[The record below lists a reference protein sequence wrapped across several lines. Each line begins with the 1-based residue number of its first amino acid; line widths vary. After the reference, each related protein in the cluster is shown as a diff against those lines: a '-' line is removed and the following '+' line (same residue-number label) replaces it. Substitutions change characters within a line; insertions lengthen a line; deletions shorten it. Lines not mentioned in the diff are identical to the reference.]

1 MPTCGSSSS
10 PITTPTSRACPPIP
24 PGPWSGSA
32 RPWTSIRAPRRGRRA
47 AGGAR
52 PCREVRRRGF
62 AGRPAARPAPLRG
75 AARHRAAAPHRR
87 TYGLGAAPGL
97 GPLRRPGPPARGPRP
112 LLPKPLPRQ
121 PRPFPASRPKSA
133 RAYVALEGPRPRG
146 PLSHHPCNGGSL
158 HAASA
163 VLGSRSSPGE
173 QADRLRV
180 RTKRT
185 HYLSTHPSKLDL
197 ENE

>member
-10 PITTPTSRACPPIP
+10 PITTPTSPACPPIP

-32 RPWTSIRAPRRGRRA
+32 RLWTSIRAPGRGRRA

-87 TYGLGAAPGL
+87 TYGQAGAPGL
-97 GPLRRPGPPARGPRP
+97 GPLRRPGPPARGPPPPSPEAPPAPAAPFSGIPPQERP
-112 LLPKPLPRQ
+112 RVCSVGG
-121 PRPFPASRPKSA
+121 PAAAGATISPSLQWGVIA
-133 RAYVALEGPRPRG
+133 RRLCGPRLPVKPRR
-146 PLSHHPCNGGSL
+146 
-158 HAASA
+158 ASGQIA
-163 VLGSRSSPGE
+163 CQN
-173 QADRLRV
+173 QADTLFVNTPVQIR
-180 RTKRT
+180 
-185 HYLSTHPSKLDL
+185 S
-197 ENE
+197 